1 MAACHGNTLSGDA
14 LRVLISNG
22 IIIIVV
28 EQQKHQKFPVN
39 FK

>member
-22 IIIIVV
+22 IIIVV